1 MIANVKII
9 PEIVLLLSSTAAKTT
24 ATYAEDTNDKSTQ
37 NNGNDMQMIIRP
49 KVVLL
54 NNIPKHK

>member
-1 MIANVKII
+1 MIVNVKII

-37 NNGNDMQMIIRP
+37 NNDNDMQMIIRP